1 MECTE
6 CDGYVIPS
14 INRQAHCHDVCSQ
27 RGAIKRAMEC
37 LQKADGILANV
48 SEPSQAAAAYVEDA
62 LAEICNDFDWKMPV
76 SKTTGNGTWNTGFAS
91 GDAA

>member
-1 MECTE
+1 MTCCECGE
-6 CDGYVIPS
+6 HVIS
-14 INRQAHCHDVCSQ
+14 STNRQAHCHDVCSQ

-48 SEPSQAAAAYVEDA
+48 SDQSQAAAASVEDA
-62 LAEICNDFDWKMPV
+62 LAEICNDFGWKMPV